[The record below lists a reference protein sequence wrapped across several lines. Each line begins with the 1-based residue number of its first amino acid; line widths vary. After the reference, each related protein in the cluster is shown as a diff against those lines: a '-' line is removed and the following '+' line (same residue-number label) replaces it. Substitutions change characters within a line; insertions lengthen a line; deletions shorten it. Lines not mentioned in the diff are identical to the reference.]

1 MSIMNNGYKSLGHRK
16 NNSILVLLKSI
27 LVGFAVSLVV
37 VAYRWVL
44 TCAEDVASKMYDF
57 FRANQ
62 LLIPVLFFILA
73 AMGYFVGW
81 LVSKNKMIS
90 GSGIPQLKG
99 VLMGYFKQ
107 RWFSTLWQKFVG
119 GAVAILGGL
128 SLGREGPSI
137 QLGAAVGKGIGN
149 KIAESRLE
157 RKILMAS
164 GASAGLAGAF
174 NAPLAGV
181 LFALEEIFKYFSPV
195 ILLST
200 MSAAIVADF
209 VSKEVFGL
217 TPIFN
222 FQISTAVQLKDY
234 WILIILGII
243 LGLLGAFYNW
253 LLLKTQSLYKKI
265 NKLSIKVKMI
275 IPFML
280 AGILGL
286 TFPIVLG
293 GGHHVIAELHME
305 QAIGLLIVIWIVKF
319 LFSMISFG
327 SGAPGGI
334 FFPLLVLGGIVG
346 AIFGK
351 CVIDFLGFDS
361 ALFFNF
367 VILAMAGYFTA
378 IVRAPITGVVLIIE
392 MTGSFNHLLSLT
404 VVSLIAYVVA
414 DFLKSPP
421 IYEALLENL
430 IRGGSDGLEKET
442 KHDKKVVIEMVVQ
455 HGSQIEEKQIK
466 EIIWANRCLV
476 VGVKRGET
484 EVIPTGD
491 TVIKAGDYLIIL
503 TEAESESSTRELL
516 EKMVVSE

>member
-1 MSIMNNGYKSLGHRK
+1 MSNRYKSLAQGK
-16 NNSILVLLKSI
+16 NKSILILLKSI
-27 LVGFAVSLVV
+27 LVGLAVAIVV
-37 VAYRWVL
+37 IAYRWVL
-44 TCAEDVASKMYDF
+44 TYAEAVATKMYNF
-57 FRANQ
+57 FRAN
-62 LLIPVLFFILA
+62 IVWTPILFLALA

-99 VLMGYFKQ
+99 VLTGYFTQ

-119 GAVAILGGL
+119 GAVAIFGGL

-137 QLGAAVGKGIGN
+137 QLGAAVGKGISN
-149 KIAESRLE
+149 KIGESRHE

-200 MSAAIVADF
+200 MSAAVVADF

-217 TPIFN
+217 KPIFN
-222 FQISTAVQLKDY
+222 FEVSSAVPLKDY

-253 LLLKTQSLYKKI
+253 LLLRTQGIYKKI
-265 NKLSIKVKMI
+265 NKLDIKIKMI
-275 IPFML
+275 IPFMF

-286 TFPIVLG
+286 TFPLVLG
-293 GGHHVIAELHME
+293 GGHHIVAELQLE
-305 QAIGLLIVIWIVKF
+305 QAIGFLIVLWIIKF
-319 LFSMISFG
+319 LFSMVSFG

-334 FFPLLVLGGIVG
+334 FFPLLVLGGTIG

-351 CVIDFLGFDS
+351 FFIDYLGYDS
-361 ALFFNF
+361 ALFYNF

-404 VVSLIAYVVA
+404 VVSLIAYVIA
-414 DFLKSPP
+414 DFVKSPP
-421 IYEALLENL
+421 IYDALLENL
-430 IRGGSDGLEKET
+430 VKGDNTGLERESQKG
-442 KHDKKVVIEMVVQ
+442 KKVVIEMVVQ
-455 HGSQIEEKQIK
+455 HGSMIEEKQIK
-466 EIIWANRCLV
+466 EIVWANRCLV

-491 TVIKAGDYLIIL
+491 TIIKAGDYLIIL
-503 TEAESESSTRELL
+503 TEADCEASTRELL
-516 EKMVVSE
+516 EKMVVDNG